1 MPAFAPRQ
9 THVTT
14 TPFVEVDGLPAGT
27 YHFRLVVD
35 DEGGK
40 HSLPAEAVVQ
50 VVAPTPTITVTQP
63 FLRRVVEP
71 IVRSPLIR
79 PRPIR

>member
-14 TPFVEVDGLPAGT
+14 TPFVEVAGLPAGT
-27 YHFRLVVD
+27 YRFRLVVD

-40 HSLPAEAVVQ
+40 HSLPADAVVQ
-50 VVAPTPTITVTQP
+50 VVAPTPTIKQP